1 MGRNEFLSSVY
12 FSLLLQVFDFVAVA
26 SAFAAAPALCCCCCI
41 CYCLFV
47 CLFACCCF
55 RGDSWWKTSAILLAC
70 LLRCLVSPLFGL
82 SNFLASVAEG
92 FANTLMGDFE
102 QFTRV
107 QERADLDK
115 KHKHHLSPSVA
126 GGGSMDV
133 TGTPAAAAAAGLR
146 AAAAAARRNT
156 KRDEH
161 ATLAARFRRNRKQ
174 NINPTRIPGR
184 RRIQPEA
191 AKVAAAAAAAAAG
204 NEGAATKTRAGN
216 SFAGA
221 FRRPSSKQ
229 VTFAV

>member
-1 MGRNEFLSSVY
+1 
-12 FSLLLQVFDFVAVA
+12 
-26 SAFAAAPALCCCCCI
+26 
-41 CYCLFV
+41 
-47 CLFACCCF
+47 
-55 RGDSWWKTSAILLAC
+55 
-70 LLRCLVSPLFGL
+70 
-82 SNFLASVAEG
+82 
-92 FANTLMGDFE
+92 
-102 QFTRV
+102 
-107 QERADLDK
+107 
-115 KHKHHLSPSVA
+115 
-126 GGGSMDV
+126 MDV

-191 AKVAAAAAAAAAG
+191 AKVAAAAAAAAAAG